1 MFADFLGQ
9 FSSMYLP
16 VAVAQ
21 IEEALALLLQ
31 KELPPIINEMFVGVD
46 GYGVLFPDN
55 MPKY

>member
-1 MFADFLGQ
+1 
-9 FSSMYLP
+9 MYLP

-31 KELPPIINEMFVGVD
+31 SELPPIVNELFTSID
-46 GYGVLFPDN
+46 GYGVLFDDS

>member
-1 MFADFLGQ
+1 
-9 FSSMYLP
+9 MYLP

-31 KELPPIINEMFVGVD
+31 AELPPIVNALFTGVD

>member
-1 MFADFLGQ
+1 
-9 FSSMYLP
+9 MYLP